1 MATEKL
7 YYQDAHQAQF
17 QATVLSCRPGKHGYD
32 VVLDR
37 TCFYP
42 EGGGQPGDTGVLSGV
57 RVTDTHEA
65 GGEIVHYCEAPLA
78 EGQTV
83 EGTID
88 YDRRFEFMQLHTG
101 EHILSGVIHRR
112 FGYENVGFHMGA
124 DFVTI
129 DLSGMLTPE
138 QVQSVE
144 AEANEWIWKNVPVEV
159 SYPDPEALKT
169 IPYRSKKE
177 LTGAVRIVRFE
188 DADICACCGLHVRC
202 TGEIGLVK
210 LLSVERF
217 HSGCRM
223 ELLCGGR
230 AVRRFQTVFDQNRQ
244 VSGLLSAKPDRTAEA
259 VRTLRANLDAAK
271 LRAGALEAR
280 LFALQ
285 AECYAGAPFVLLFED
300 ALTPDSLRRLT
311 DALVKRA
318 DGLCAVF
325 TGADGAYQYALASK
339 TGDLRE
345 LVRRLNAACHGRGGG
360 KAGFVQGSVAASRS
374 ELEAFFASEGNG
386 MLR

>member
-42 EGGGQPGDTGVLSGV
+42 EGGGQPGDTGV

-78 EGQTV
+78 EGQPV

-88 YDRRFEFMQLHTG
+88 YERRFEFMQLHTG

-144 AEANEWIWKNVPVEV
+144 AEANEWIWKNVP
-159 SYPDPEALKT
+159 
-169 IPYRSKKE
+169 
-177 LTGAVRIVRFE
+177 
-188 DADICACCGLHVRC
+188 HV
-202 TGEIGLVK
+202 IGVK
-210 LLSVERF
+210 LLPKGCDVGLGDRF
-217 HSGCRM
+217 
-223 ELLCGGR
+223 
-230 AVRRFQTVFDQNRQ
+230 
-244 VSGLLSAKPDRTAEA
+244 
-259 VRTLRANLDAAK
+259 
-271 LRAGALEAR
+271 
-280 LFALQ
+280 
-285 AECYAGAPFVLLFED
+285 
-300 ALTPDSLRRLT
+300 T
-311 DALVKRA
+311 D
-318 DGLCAVF
+318 
-325 TGADGAYQYALASK
+325 
-339 TGDLRE
+339 GDL
-345 LVRRLNAACHGRGGG
+345 VFHVVSS
-360 KAGFVQGSVAASRS
+360 KK
-374 ELEAFFASEGNG
+374 
-386 MLR
+386 

>member
-7 YYQDAHQAQF
+7 YYQDAHQAAF
-17 QATVLSCRPGKHGYD
+17 EARVVSCQPGKHGYD

-42 EGGGQPGDTGVLSGV
+42 EGGGQPGDTGFLSGV
-57 RVTDTHEA
+57 RVTDTHERS
-65 GGEIVHYCEAPLA
+65 GEIVHFCEQPLA

-83 EGTID
+83 DGQID
-88 YDRRFEFMQLHTG
+88 YERRFAFMQLHSG
-101 EHILSGVIHRR
+101 EHILSGVVHRR

-124 DFVTI
+124 EEITI
-129 DLSGMLTPE
+129 DYSGELTRQQMQEVEDAVNRLIWRDLPCT
-138 QVQSVE
+138 VSVPD
-144 AEANEWIWKNVPVEV
+144 AET
-159 SYPDPEALKT
+159 LRT

-188 DADICACCGLHVRC
+188 DADICACCGLHVRR

-339 TGDLRE
+339 TSDLRE

>member
-88 YDRRFEFMQLHTG
+88 YERRFEFMQLHTG

-129 DLSGMLTPE
+129 DLSGMLTP
-138 QVQSVE
+138 
-144 AEANEWIWKNVPVEV
+144 
-159 SYPDPEALKT
+159 
-169 IPYRSKKE
+169 
-177 LTGAVRIVRFE
+177 
-188 DADICACCGLHVRC
+188 
-202 TGEIGLVK
+202 
-210 LLSVERF
+210 
-217 HSGCRM
+217 
-223 ELLCGGR
+223 
-230 AVRRFQTVFDQNRQ
+230 
-244 VSGLLSAKPDRTAEA
+244 
-259 VRTLRANLDAAK
+259 
-271 LRAGALEAR
+271 
-280 LFALQ
+280 
-285 AECYAGAPFVLLFED
+285 
-300 ALTPDSLRRLT
+300 
-311 DALVKRA
+311 
-318 DGLCAVF
+318 
-325 TGADGAYQYALASK
+325 
-339 TGDLRE
+339 
-345 LVRRLNAACHGRGGG
+345 
-360 KAGFVQGSVAASRS
+360 
-374 ELEAFFASEGNG
+374 
-386 MLR
+386 

>member
-144 AEANEWIWKNVPVEV
+144 AEANEWIWKNVGQV
-159 SYPDPEALKT
+159 SYPDDAENHPLPQQK
-169 IPYRSKKE
+169 
-177 LTGAVRIVRFE
+177 GA
-188 DADICACCGLHVRC
+188 D
-202 TGEIGLVK
+202 
-210 LLSVERF
+210 
-217 HSGCRM
+217 
-223 ELLCGGR
+223 
-230 AVRRFQTVFDQNRQ
+230 
-244 VSGLLSAKPDRTAEA
+244 
-259 VRTLRANLDAAK
+259 
-271 LRAGALEAR
+271 RAGAHR
-280 LFALQ
+280 DH
-285 AECYAGAPFVLLFED
+285 P
-300 ALTPDSLRRLT
+300 
-311 DALVKRA
+311 
-318 DGLCAVF
+318 
-325 TGADGAYQYALASK
+325 
-339 TGDLRE
+339 
-345 LVRRLNAACHGRGGG
+345 GRGY
-360 KAGFVQGSVAASRS
+360 
-374 ELEAFFASEGNG
+374 
-386 MLR
+386 LRVLRHARVEYR

>member
-88 YDRRFEFMQLHTG
+88 YERRFEFMQLHTG

-177 LTGAVRIVRFE
+177 LTGQVRIVTIPG
-188 DADICACCGLHVRC
+188 ADICACCGTHVSN
-202 TGEIGLVK
+202 TGEIGL
-210 LLSVERF
+210 LRLVEI
-217 HSGCRM
+217 
-223 ELLCGGR
+223 LC
-230 AVRRFQTVFDQNRQ
+230 
-244 VSGLLSAKPDRTAEA
+244 
-259 VRTLRANLDAAK
+259 AAK
-271 LRAGALEAR
+271 VQRGQAGGAVLEGTEVQILADVVAQLYACLTECR
-280 LFALQ
+280 FVGPLGLAAY
-285 AECYAGAPFVLLFED
+285 AEL
-300 ALTPDSLRRLT
+300 S
-311 DALVKRA
+311 
-318 DGLCAVF
+318 
-325 TGADGAYQYALASK
+325 SM
-339 TGDLRE
+339 
-345 LVRRLNAACHGRGGG
+345 
-360 KAGFVQGSVAASRS
+360 AAS
-374 ELEAFFASEGNG
+374 L
-386 MLR
+386 MLGEWFD

>member
-88 YDRRFEFMQLHTG
+88 YERRFEFMQLHTG

-124 DFVTI
+124 ESVTI
-129 DLSGMLTPE
+129 DFNADISWEELMEIEEAANRYICEDHAIDIHFYRGAELE
-138 QVQSVE
+138 KVE
-144 AEANEWIWKNVPVEV
+144 
-159 SYPDPEALKT
+159 
-169 IPYRSKKE
+169 YRSKKPLE
-177 LTGAVRIVRFE
+177 GDVRIVAFPG
-188 DADICACCGLHVRC
+188 ADCCACCGTHVLRA
-202 TGEIGLVK
+202 GQVGLVK
-210 LLSVERF
+210 FLSVQKFREGVRI
-217 HSGCRM
+217 
-223 ELLCGGR
+223 ELLCGDR
-230 AVRRFQTVFDQNRQ
+230 ARRY
-244 VSGLLSAKPDRTAEA
+244 LSACWEQDVRIAQALSVKPTASAAGVERVLGELSALKQRCARLEEAAFARTAAQYEGKG
-259 VRTLRANLDAAK
+259 D
-271 LRAGALEAR
+271 
-280 LFALQ
+280 
-285 AECYAGAPFVLLFED
+285 VLLFED
-300 ALTPDSLRRLT
+300 EMSGDSLRKLC
-311 DALVKRA
+311 DAVTNRC
-318 DGLCAVF
+318 GGRCAVF
-325 TGADGAYQYALASK
+325 AGAEGAYKYAIGCAG
-339 TGDLRE
+339 GDLRE
-345 LVRRLNAACHGRGGG
+345 LTKRMNAALSGRGGG
-360 KAGFVQGSVAASRS
+360 KPNFVQGSVSCRRADI
-374 ELEAFFASEGNG
+374 ETFFTQN
-386 MLR
+386 

>member
-88 YDRRFEFMQLHTG
+88 YERRFEFMQLHTG

-177 LTGAVRIVRFE
+177 LTGDVRIVTFPGV
-188 DADICACCGLHVRC
+188 DICACCGTHVTR

-210 LLSVERF
+210 IFSCEKF
-217 HSGCRM
+217 HEGVRL
-223 ELLCGGR
+223 ELLCGRR
-230 AVRRFQTVFDQNRQ
+230 ALEYLSAALDQNRR
-244 VSGLLSAKPDRTAEA
+244 VSGQLSAKPLETAEA
-259 VRTLRANLDAAK
+259 VRRALDELAQQKARAA
-271 LRAGALEAR
+271 ALETRVFEAQGESLR
-280 LFALQ
+280 
-285 AECYAGAPFVLLFED
+285 GRGNVLLFED
-300 ALTPDSLRRLT
+300 GLTPDALRRLG
-311 DALVKRA
+311 DAVMTRC
-318 DGLCAVF
+318 GGRCAVF
-325 TGADGAYQYALASK
+325 SGSDAEGYKYCVAEDG
-339 TGDLRE
+339 GDLRQLTKE
-345 LVRRLNAACHGRGGG
+345 MNAALHGRGGG
-360 KAGFVQGSVAASRS
+360 KPFFVQGSVSASRR
-374 ELEAFFASEGNG
+374 EIEIFFETED
-386 MLR
+386 RK

>member
-1 MATEKL
+1 MATEKI
-7 YYQDAHQAQF
+7 YYQDAHQAAF
-17 QATVLSCRPGKHGYD
+17 QARVLSCQPGKHGYD

-42 EGGGQPGDTGVLSGV
+42 EGGGQPGDTGFLSGV
-57 RVTDTHEA
+57 RVTDTHERS
-65 GGEIVHYCEAPLA
+65 GEIVHFCEQPLA

-83 EGTID
+83 DGQID
-88 YDRRFEFMQLHTG
+88 YERRFAFMQLHSG
-101 EHILSGVIHRR
+101 EHILSGVVHRR

-124 DFVTI
+124 EEITI
-129 DLSGMLTPE
+129 DYSGDLTRQQMQEVEDAVNRLIWRDLPCT
-138 QVQSVE
+138 VSVPD
-144 AEANEWIWKNVPVEV
+144 AET
-159 SYPDPEALKT
+159 LRT

-188 DADICACCGLHVRC
+188 DADICACCGLHVRR

-360 KAGFVQGSVAASRS
+360 KAGFVQGSVAASRA

>member
-7 YYQDAHQAQF
+7 YDQDAHQAQF

-83 EGTID
+83 EGAID
-88 YDRRFEFMQLHTG
+88 YERRFEFMQLHTG

-159 SYPDPEALKT
+159 SYPDPDTLKT
-169 IPYRSKKE
+169 IPYRSKKALE
-177 LTGAVRIVRFE
+177 GPVRLTGFPG
-188 DADICACCGLHVRC
+188 ADLCACCGTHVMRS
-202 TGEIGLVK
+202 GQVGLVK
-210 LLSVERF
+210 FLSVQKFRDGVRIELLSGKRAHRYLSECWAQDVRIAQALSVKPNASFAGVERVLA
-217 HSGCRM
+217 
-223 ELLCGGR
+223 E
-230 AVRRFQTVFDQNRQ
+230 
-244 VSGLLSAKPDRTAEA
+244 LSALKQRC
-259 VRTLRANLDAAK
+259 AK
-271 LRAGALEAR
+271 LEESV
-280 LFALQ
+280 FAQ
-285 AECYAGAPFVLLFED
+285 TAAQYEGKGDVLLFED
-300 ALTPDSLRRLT
+300 EMSGDSLRKLC
-311 DALVKRA
+311 DAVTNHCGGR
-318 DGLCAVF
+318 CAVF
-325 TGADGAYQYALASK
+325 AGADGAYKYAIGHVG
-339 TGDLRE
+339 GDLRE
-345 LVRRLNAACHGRGGG
+345 LTKKMNAELSGRGGG
-360 KAGFVQGSVAASRS
+360 KPNFVQGSVAAARGAI
-374 ELEAFFASEGNG
+374 EAFFAE
-386 MLR
+386 

>member
-1 MATEKL
+1 M
-7 YYQDAHQAQF
+7 
-17 QATVLSCRPGKHGYD
+17 
-32 VVLDR
+32 
-37 TCFYP
+37 
-42 EGGGQPGDTGVLSGV
+42 
-57 RVTDTHEA
+57 
-65 GGEIVHYCEAPLA
+65 
-78 EGQTV
+78 
-83 EGTID
+83 
-88 YDRRFEFMQLHTG
+88 
-101 EHILSGVIHRR
+101 
-112 FGYENVGFHMGA
+112 
-124 DFVTI
+124 
-129 DLSGMLTPE
+129 
-138 QVQSVE
+138 
-144 AEANEWIWKNVPVEV
+144 
-159 SYPDPEALKT
+159 
-169 IPYRSKKE
+169 
-177 LTGAVRIVRFE
+177 
-188 DADICACCGLHVRC
+188 
-202 TGEIGLVK
+202 
-210 LLSVERF
+210 
-217 HSGCRM
+217 
-223 ELLCGGR
+223 
-230 AVRRFQTVFDQNRQ
+230 RRFQTVFDQNRQ

-285 AECYAGAPFVLLFED
+285 AECYAGAPFVLRFED